1 VFEQRRSEQPGF
13 DQHVPDRHAPHVALV
28 VDHPERDLAGLV
40 LTALELVQRGV
51 VCHLVPMNLQER
63 EIWAL
68 APDFVLFNYL
78 RRSNER
84 FARDLAA
91 AGIAFGV
98 LDTEGAIW
106 PDPDEYASLLWHDVS
121 LLHQARC
128 VCMWGARLGEFLIE
142 RNLFTGDQIIVT
154 GCPRFDLY
162 ISPWR
167 NLFEDAADPHG
178 RTKRILINTNFS
190 VSNPKFTTAD
200 KCVALHRSVLGYSES
215 ELRRIVHA
223 ETVAIRET
231 VRIAEQLADT
241 FPSVEIVIRP
251 HPFENASPYEAAAA
265 GRHNLYVRQSESI
278 QAAIFGA
285 SAVIQ
290 RSCTTAIEAGM
301 AGVPAF
307 SPQWMAAPFLM
318 PDAEAASVPCAS
330 LSELT
335 DYLTDVLNGTY
346 RVPEGARQK
355 VAGVIRE
362 CCFAADGLSH
372 WRVSEAVFRALHP
385 LPHVDRDQCRR
396 HLYGLGNDG
405 LDHGGNGARDRA
417 LTRAARYARHG
428 LRLSPDWSFTR
439 MRDVPAIE
447 WMNGGKHFDVE
458 RVRHLVDRS
467 RQLAPFAADADDVIV
482 NRDDRASSGGREHAR
497 YGVTLA
503 DARLFDVEQ
512 RHAS

>member
-1 VFEQRRSEQPGF
+1 VSNLSNQRLP
-13 DQHVPDRHAPHVALV
+13 DQRAPHVAMV

-40 LTALELVQRGV
+40 LTALDLAQRGV
-51 VCHLVPMNLQER
+51 VCHLVPLNLQER

-78 RRSNER
+78 RRSNEQ
-84 FARDLAA
+84 FARELAA

-106 PDPDEYASLLWHDVS
+106 PDPDEYASLLWRDVP
-121 LLHQARC
+121 LLHKARC

-142 RNLFTGDQIIVT
+142 KELFTGDQVIVT

-167 NLFEDAADPHG
+167 TLTQDVVDHG

-190 VSNPKFTTAD
+190 VSNPQFTTAD
-200 KCVALHRSVLGYSES
+200 KCVAMHRSVLGYSET

-241 FPSVEIVIRP
+241 FPSAEIVIRP
-251 HPFENASPYEAAAA
+251 HPFENPSPYDAAAA
-265 GRHNLYVRQSESI
+265 GRRNLVVRQSESI
-278 QAAIFGA
+278 QAAIFSA

-307 SPQWMAAPFLM
+307 SPQWMPAPFLM
-318 PDAEAASVPCAS
+318 PDAEAASVPCES

-335 DYLTDVLNGTY
+335 SYLTDVLNGNY
-346 RVPEGARQK
+346 RPTEGTRQK
-355 VAGVIRE
+355 VAGVIRD

-372 WRVSEAVFRALHP
+372 WRVSEAVSRALHP
-385 LPHVDRDQCRR
+385 LPRVNRDACRR
-396 HLYGLGNDG
+396 HLYGLGRRLASAGPDR
-405 LDHGGNGARDRA
+405 GGEHTRDRT
-417 LTRAARYARHG
+417 LTRVARYARHG

-447 WMNGGKHFDVE
+447 WLNSRKHFDVD
-458 RVRHLVDRS
+458 RVHHLVDRA
-467 RQLAPFAADADDVIV
+467 RRLAPFPFADAEDVIV
-482 NRDDRASSGGREHAR
+482 SRDDRPNSGGREHAR